1 MGNLRWINLIVLII
15 TAITGVRSLRNVV
28 LEMIPEIVERGHEVT
43 LRCHYERENEPLYSV
58 KWYRGKHEFYRYS
71 PSESPPIKVFNIT
84 GITVHRNNSDHEQVT
99 VMNVGYGLTGNF
111 SCEVTADAPTFS
123 TEESIKKL
131 WVVSLPKGKPIIS
144 TERNRYDPGDTLK
157 ANCTATPS
165 KPPVEF
171 VFKLNTI
178 EIGPINAS
186 QLMER
191 SDYNMGN
198 NSPYVEESQ
207 LQWGELSIDLLP
219 FHYSNNQLTIHC
231 IARIPGMYE
240 AESELQVQ
248 IGLREPVPAQIT
260 SDSSRAI
267 SSAHLLAA
275 LSLRALH
282 SFLR

>member
-1 MGNLRWINLIVLII
+1 MGNLRLAYIAVVII
-15 TAITGVRSLRNVV
+15 TVITGVSSLRNVI
-28 LEMIPEIVERGHEVT
+28 LEMIPEVVERGHEVT

-71 PSESPPIKVFNIT
+71 PSETPPIKVFNIT

-99 VMNVGYGLTGNF
+99 VMNVDYGLTGNF

-131 WVVSLPKGKPIIS
+131 RVVSLPKGKPVIA
-144 TERNRYDPGDTLK
+144 TERSRYDPGDTLK
-157 ANCTATPS
+157 ANCSVAPS

-186 QLMER
+186 QQMEK
-191 SDYNMGN
+191 SEYNMGS
-198 NSPYVEESQ
+198 NSAYQEGSQ

-231 IARIPGMYE
+231 IARIPGIYE
-240 AESELQVQ
+240 AESEIQVQ

-260 SDSSRAI
+260 SGSSGAI
-267 SSAHLLAA
+267 YSAYVVAA
-275 LSLRALH
+275 LSLCALH